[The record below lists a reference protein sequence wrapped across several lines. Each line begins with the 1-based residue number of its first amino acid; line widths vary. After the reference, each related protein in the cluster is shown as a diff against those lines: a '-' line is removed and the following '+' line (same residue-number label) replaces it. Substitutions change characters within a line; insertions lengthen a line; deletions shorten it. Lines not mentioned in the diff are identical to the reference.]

1 MERKDTLT
9 LTSTILSL
17 QITRSTYFFPFV
29 SQILTYLNMQFL
41 FFFFFFEVISE
52 IYYRNK
58 KKILKKKRKL
68 IDSDFSKLLEK
79 ALSKLLSSW

>member
-29 SQILTYLNMQFL
+29 SQILTYLNMH
-41 FFFFFFEVISE
+41 FFFFEVISE
-52 IYYRNK
+52 VYYRNK